1 MSDNDFI
8 PFFRPSFSSAEEEAV
23 IRVLRSGWLTTG
35 KESIAFENEFAS
47 FIGSPHCLAT
57 NSASSGLMLAMDAF
71 GVGPGTKILTTPYTF
86 VSTATSARHLGAEV
100 AYADI
105 EKDSYGIDPE
115 LVEAALKKDRTIK
128 AIVPVHIAGNV
139 CNMRA
144 LRDIADRYGVKIIE
158 DAAHAFPSRTAD
170 GFAGTLGDA
179 GVFSFYATK
188 TITTGEGGMVA
199 VKDEEAASRMRMM
212 RSHGI
217 DRNTFDRY
225 TSKTASWKYDVV
237 EEGWKFNLPDVLAA
251 IGREQLKKA
260 NAFFEKRKLIAKTFN
275 EVFAHCDFLETPP
288 DGDGN
293 AWHLYLAR
301 LVPDKLDCGRDEFA
315 QDLQDAGL
323 GVSMH
328 FIPHYEMTWCK
339 KRYGLKRENFPEATK
354 KYEATITLPFWPDM
368 DERTVT
374 RVIDTVTATGA
385 KHHRK

>member
-1 MSDNDFI
+1 MSDTDFI
-8 PFFRPSFSSAEEEAV
+8 PFFRPSFSSAEEDAV
-23 IRVLRSGWLTTG
+23 LRVMRSGWLTTG
-35 KESIAFENEFAS
+35 KESIAFENEFAA
-47 FIGSPHCLAT
+47 FINSPHCLAT

-100 AYADI
+100 AYVDI
-105 EKDSYGIDPE
+105 EKNSYSIDPE
-115 LVEAALKKDRTIK
+115 RVEAALKKDRTIK

-139 CNMRA
+139 CDMRA
-144 LRDIADRYGVKIIE
+144 LRVIADRYGVKIIE
-158 DAAHAFPSRTAD
+158 DAAHAFPSRTRD

-188 TITTGEGGMVA
+188 TITTGEGGMVS
-199 VKDEEAASRMRMM
+199 VKDEAAAARMRMM

-260 NAFFEKRKLIAKTFN
+260 DSFFEKRKRIAQAFN
-275 EVFAHCDFLETPP
+275 EAFAQYDFLETPP

-301 LVPDKLDCGRDEFA
+301 LVPAKLDCDRDEFA

-323 GVSMH
+323 GISMH

-339 KRYGLKRENFPEATK
+339 KRYGLKREDFPEATK
-354 KYEATITLPFWPDM
+354 KFEATITLPFWPDM
-368 DERTVT
+368 DERTVA
-374 RVIDTVTATGA
+374 RVIDAVAGTGA
-385 KHHRK
+385 KHYRK